1 VIKNWVS
8 RWESQQEEEQAL
20 KDKEDRRHHGGSLV
34 GPIVARIAKV
44 AFK

>member
-1 VIKNWVS
+1 ME
-8 RWESQQEEEQAL
+8 RGDAL
-20 KDKEDRRHHGGSLV
+20 VELELLDPVLNGDGGRHHGGSLV